1 MDLPF
6 IQKMF
11 QCYEGCPMKIAAMH
25 SCHDSVSAK
34 QYVTGFQLFLHQED
48 RSRNRPHISAS
59 REEIDFEL
67 RTFGIPTHDFPT
79 NEEETLVL
87 DRHNEWM
94 KAQRAME
101 QSAKPSD
108 DENGPIKLPRRFDVL
123 FGRGRYT
130 REHTG
135 NLRAAHLVEMYQ
147 TRYEAANKFE
157 KTEIAERVVAII
169 HESYGRF
176 LKWEDGDSDGAAGW
190 VEVPYD
196 IARKKVAHF
205 FRHLRS
211 RQLKASNSSDGSS
224 DGSSAGDSSSSSSD
238 EDGSANQK
246 GKARKTAPAVLSS
259 PSSSK
264 KFHQEEI
271 DPPSVDLAFDVPT
284 LRSVSPDASEGLP
297 EQEPSNA
304 AFRRVSIC

>member
-1 MDLPF
+1 M
-6 IQKMF
+6 
-11 QCYEGCPMKIAAMH
+11 G
-25 SCHDSVSAK
+25 
-34 QYVTGFQLFLHQED
+34 
-48 RSRNRPHISAS
+48 
-59 REEIDFEL
+59 
-67 RTFGIPTHDFPT
+67 
-79 NEEETLVL
+79 
-87 DRHNEWM
+87 
-94 KAQRAME
+94 
-101 QSAKPSD
+101 
-108 DENGPIKLPRRFDVL
+108 
-123 FGRGRYT
+123 
-130 REHTG
+130 
-135 NLRAAHLVEMYQ
+135 
-147 TRYEAANKFE
+147 
-157 KTEIAERVVAII
+157 
-169 HESYGRF
+169 
-176 LKWEDGDSDGAAGW
+176 EDGDSDGAAGW

-224 DGSSAGDSSSSSSD
+224 DGSSAGDSSSSSD